1 MEAVRCLAL
10 GKGEPVLNKVAIVT
24 GASRGIGKSI
34 AEELARHGIF
44 VVINFKSSETLA
56 EKTLAGIRREG
67 GNGMICQ
74 ADISV
79 HAQARGLVEHTLSV
93 CGRLDILVND
103 AGVSHHGLL
112 MDTTEEDYD
121 LLMDTN
127 LKGAFNVTKLAL
139 PALLKTRGNILN
151 ISSIWS
157 QHGAA
162 NEVIYA
168 MTKAGINA
176 FTKSLAKELAPM
188 GVRVNSIAPG
198 LIDTEMNGNL
208 SAEEKEAMVC
218 YLASH
223 RMGTVQDVAMTA
235 WFLLSEEA
243 AYINGQ
249 IITIDGGLL

>member
-1 MEAVRCLAL
+1 MS
-10 GKGEPVLNKVAIVT
+10 KVAIIT

-34 AEELARHGIF
+34 AQELAEHGVF
-44 VVINFKSSETLA
+44 VVINYKTNEAKA
-56 EKTLAGIRREG
+56 EETLAGIRRQG
-67 GNGMICQ
+67 GNGMVCQ
-74 ADISV
+74 ADISSY
-79 HAQARGLVEHTLSV
+79 AEAGGLVEHTLSV
-93 CGRLDILVND
+93 CGRLDILVNN
-103 AGVSHHGLL
+103 AGLSHHGLL
-112 MDTTEEDYD
+112 LDTTIEEYD

-139 PALLKTRGNILN
+139 PSLLKTRGNILN

-162 NEVIYA
+162 NEVIYS

-176 FTKSLAKELAPM
+176 FTKSLATELGPM

-208 SAEEKEAMVC
+208 TPEEKEEMVC

-223 RMGTVQDVAMTA
+223 RMGTVQDVAKTA
-235 WFLLSEEA
+235 WFLLSDEA
-243 AYINGQ
+243 TYINGQ
-249 IITIDGGLL
+249 IITIDGGLI

>member
-1 MEAVRCLAL
+1 M
-10 GKGEPVLNKVAIVT
+10 NKVAVIT

-34 AEELARHGIF
+34 ALELAKNGIF
-44 VVINFKSSETLA
+44 VVINYRSDQANAIQTL
-56 EKTLAGIRREG
+56 KDIRASG
-67 GNGMICQ
+67 GNGMLKQ

-79 HAQARGLVEHTLSV
+79 YEDAKDLIEHTVSI
-93 CGRLDILVND
+93 CGKLDILVNN

-112 MDTTEEDYD
+112 LDTTEADFD
-121 LLMDTN
+121 LVMNIN
-127 LKGAFNVTKLAL
+127 LKGAFNVTKHAL
-139 PALLKTRGNILN
+139 PHLLKTQGSILN

-162 NEVIYA
+162 NEVIYS

-176 FTKSLAKELAPM
+176 FTKSLAKEMAPM
-188 GVRVNSIAPG
+188 GIRVNSIAPG
-198 LIDTEMNGNL
+198 LIDTEMNNNL
-208 SAEEKEAMVC
+208 SMADKENMVC

-223 RMGTVQDVAMTA
+223 RMGTAEDVAKTA
-235 WFLLSEEA
+235 MFLLSDEA